1 MNIILQH
8 NNPTIFII
16 FLSLHKKIITKTKNK
31 TKNKKRNNN
40 CLLFPLVIYNLL
52 YVLSSGINLN
62 PKSVL

>member
-8 NNPTIFII
+8 NNPTIYII
-16 FLSLHKKIITKTKNK
+16 FFFLYTKKQKTKQK
-31 TKNKKRNNN
+31 TKNKKRNNKY
-40 CLLFPLVIYNLL
+40 LLFPLVIYDL